1 MKILMISNAV
11 NSRTAG
17 VARIMHY
24 LREEAVRLGHQF
36 DLVFRDDVFDPFG
49 SIGLRSV
56 TFPWS
61 VLGTIR
67 RLFRERGPY
76 DVVNLH
82 TLAAFG
88 YVWLRQRWPSLP
100 KCVVMSYGSDE
111 LRWELEKEEARLG
124 LRPISWKA
132 HWLYEPAV
140 IAPVRYAIRHTD
152 HVFVE
157 AQSERQFYI
166 SRHGIPANRVS
177 AVPNGVSEEFFVQR
191 RYAGTPSK
199 LLYLGGWEWRK
210 GIRYLA
216 QAFSR
221 VASEEPLVSLTLAGT
236 GDSEEIVKSSFER
249 KYHPLLTVIPH
260 LPAEDLPALYSRH
273 DLFVFP
279 SLFEGCPLV
288 IPEAMASGLPVVTTR
303 TCGMQDIVLDG
314 VSGLLVPP
322 RDSKILAQRIL
333 FLLKDVDLCARLGK
347 AAQQGACNLMWQNI
361 ARQHLDL
368 YGRLSESP

>member
-11 NSRTAG
+11 NSRTTG

-49 SIGLRSV
+49 SIGLRSG

-76 DVVNLH
+76 EVVNLH

-88 YVWLRQRWPSLP
+88 YVWLRQRRPSLP

-111 LRWELEKEEARLG
+111 LRWELEKGEARLS
-124 LRPISWKA
+124 LRPIRWKA
-132 HWLYEPAV
+132 RRFYFPTVVRPA
-140 IAPVRYAIRHTD
+140 RYAIQHAD
-152 HVFVE
+152 HVIVG
-157 AQSERQFYI
+157 AQSEKEFYVSSRRMPADRI
-166 SRHGIPANRVS
+166 SAI
-177 AVPNGVSEEFFVQR
+177 PNGVSEEFFIQR
-191 RYAGTPSK
+191 QPPRTPSK
-199 LLYLGGWEWRK
+199 LLFLGGWEWRK
-210 GIRYLA
+210 GIRYLTE
-216 QAFSR
+216 AFSE
-221 VASEEPLVSLTLAGT
+221 VARQHPTATLCLAGT
-236 GDSEEIVKSSFER
+236 GEPEPVVKRAFER
-249 KYHPLLTVIPH
+249 SLHPRIRVIPH
-260 LPAEDLPALYSRH
+260 VSEEALPVLYGDH

-279 SLFEGCPLV
+279 SLFESCPLV
-288 IPEAMASGLPVVTTR
+288 ILEAMASGLAIATTR
-303 TCGMQDIVLDG
+303 ACGMQDLILDG

-347 AAQQGACNLMWQNI
+347 AAQQGARNLMWQNI